1 MSKLS
6 VIIPARNEADNIAAC
21 IASVAWA
28 DEVLVVDDLSHDA
41 TAELARA
48 VGARVLTHELRSWAA
63 QKNWAL
69 ERIAN
74 PWVLALDA
82 DERVTPE
89 LADSIRAVLS
99 ADGPADGYRVL
110 RRAYF
115 LGRWM
120 RFGSW
125 RRDRPLRLFRRD
137 LTHYPER
144 AVHEAAEVGGRVGL
158 LRGALLHYSYRTM
171 DDCFVKMRR
180 YAERGALEWQRRGRR
195 PSLPRLLL
203 HGPFSFAQDYIMRA
217 GFLDGRRGLMLALFD
232 AWQVT
237 MREAK
242 LWELSH
248 SPTAVMS
255 PADQEPCPR

>member
-1 MSKLS
+1 MKPLT
-6 VIIPARNEADNIAAC
+6 VIIPARNEADNIGEC

-28 DEVLVVDDLSHDA
+28 DEVLVVDDRSDDA
-41 TAELARA
+41 TADLARA
-48 VGARVLTHELRSWAA
+48 AGARVLTHELQSWAA

-69 ERIAN
+69 EQVAN

-82 DERVTPE
+82 DERVTLE
-89 LADSIRAVLS
+89 LAESIRAVLS
-99 ADGPADGYRVL
+99 TDRPADGYRVT

-125 RRDRPLRLFRRD
+125 RRDRPLRLFRRE

-144 AVHEAAEVGGRVGL
+144 TVHEAAEVAGRVGL
-158 LRGALLHYSYRTM
+158 LRGALLHYSYRTL

-180 YAERGALEWQRRGRR
+180 YAERGALEWQQRGRR
-195 PSLPRLLL
+195 PSLARLMA
-203 HGPFSFAQDYIMRA
+203 HGPFNFAQDYILRA

-242 LWELSH
+242 LWEFAH
-248 SPTAVMS
+248 SSTEATS
-255 PADQEPCPR
+255 SLDHQPCRR